1 MIGKRILTAA
11 AACAILLTACGSSDS
26 SSDTDSKAES
36 SVSESAA
43 SPAAESS
50 SESKTEAPT
59 ADSSAAD
66 ASSEKSIPADSTPA
80 ESAPDVSTAPEES
93 EPEPVFSFPDDPVS
107 EADDSSEAPK
117 GSLSAGDPG
126 LISYVAEKYNAE
138 QLSGKDIIKQMTAKV
153 TSAPGTYAMSAE
165 INTEDLFD
173 PFDDLFTGV
182 DLLAKLRDKMQVF
195 ILCDVAEVADAQG
208 NKSYEGDSFLMAA
221 AMGCGNEEDAKK
233 LYDNVLNGDMKD
245 YLKQLGEEEPTLRY
259 EVGDDYMI
267 MYMKDQVCYGYCLRG
282 SSVYAAGLYM
292 FDYENGTPVDKNY
305 KGKYDLAAELKKMCD
320 KLGVKSP
327 TDLMK

>member
-36 SVSESAA
+36 SVSES
-43 SPAAESS
+43 S

-66 ASSEKSIPADSTPA
+66 ASSEKSSHADST
-80 ESAPDVSTAPEES
+80 PDVSTAPEES
-93 EPEPVFSFPDDPVS
+93 EPEPAVSFPDDPVS
-107 EADDSSEAPK
+107 EADDSSETPK

-138 QLSGKDIIKQMTAKV
+138 QLSGKDVIKQMTAKV